1 MQREITYLV
10 DTSYALCFGAVPRG
24 MTYLRDLFQGGLAAP
39 PAVKRELS
47 RLRRTGRNSEVR
59 NAAEKFTGRNE
70 GVLLNAPLY
79 EGDLSERDLAL
90 ACIPCTSDP
99 GKHPG
104 VQESGEAVAEVTKGP
119 DAGEAEAIAAA
130 FRRAVPLLVNDR
142 HATKHA
148 RARGLQTEDT
158 ANSIRRLAMT
168 PKQKY
173 QLYLDMDRSVGNA
186 GGPANGPLWYRE
198 RP

>member
-1 MQREITYLV
+1 MPREITHLV
-10 DTSYALCFGAVPRG
+10 DTSYALCFGAVRRG
-24 MTYLRDLFQGGLAAP
+24 IAHLRDLFDGGLAAP
-39 PAVKRELS
+39 PAVKRELE
-47 RLRRTGRNSEVR
+47 RLRSTGRSPEVR
-59 NAAEKFTGRNE
+59 GAAESFAGRNE
-70 GVLLNAPLY
+70 RALLHVPLY
-79 EGDLSERDLAL
+79 EGDLEERDLAL
-90 ACIPCTSDP
+90 ACIPCIAHP

-104 VQESGEAVAEVTKGP
+104 LPEPGEVVTEITRGP

-142 HATKHA
+142 NATKHA
-148 RARGLQTEDT
+148 RARGLRTEDA

-186 GGPANGPLWYRE
+186 GGPVNGWLWYRE